1 VEAEY
6 LLWWMKGASVP
17 PLVTTSPPGT
27 PLPQAGVLGAPGT
40 TVLFGGSDV
49 DSGVRSGG
57 RFAVGA
63 WLNDCQTFGVE
74 GGAFFLEDKAANFSA
89 ASGGTPVLARPF
101 LDATTNRQ
109 ASELVALPGLLS
121 GSISASASSTGLV
134 GADALLRCN
143 LCCGCDYR
151 LDVVGGY
158 RFLRLADHL
167 GVREDVVSTNP
178 ASPSFIVP
186 GTAITVADQFDTH
199 NEFHGGDVGL
209 RGEVRRGAWVLR
221 GLADVAVGDNH
232 QVVDVN
238 GFTTVSVPGFPPPVT
253 NVGGLLALPSN
264 IGRQSR
270 DRVAVIPVFGAQI
283 GYQLT
288 QHLRA
293 YAGYTFIYWND
304 VVRAGDQVDLAVNP
318 NLLPP
323 ATQPVVGPLRPAPRF
338 ENTSF
343 WAQGI
348 DLGLEL
354 RF

>member
-1 VEAEY
+1 
-6 LLWWMKGASVP
+6 MKGASVP

-27 PLPQAGVLGAPGT
+27 PREQAGVLGAPGT

-49 DSGVRSGG
+49 DSGLRSGG
-57 RFAVGA
+57 RFALGA
-63 WLNDCQTFGVE
+63 WLNCGQTIGVE
-74 GGAFFLEDKAANFSA
+74 GGTFFLENRSAGFSA
-89 ASGGTPVLARPF
+89 ASTGDPILARPF

-121 GSISASASSTGLV
+121 GSVSASASSTGLV
-134 GADALLRCN
+134 GADALLRAN
-143 LCCGCDYR
+143 LCCGCDWR

-167 GVREDVVSTNP
+167 GVREDVMST
-178 ASPSFIVP
+178 SPSNPNFIQQ
-186 GTAITVADQFDTH
+186 GTTLSVTDQFDTR
-199 NEFHGGDVGL
+199 NEFHGGNLGL

-221 GLADVAVGDNH
+221 GLASVAVGDNH
-232 QVVDVN
+232 EVADVS
-238 GFTTVSVPGFPPPVT
+238 GATTVSVPGAPPPVT
-253 NVGGLLALPSN
+253 NAGGLLALQSN

-270 DRVAVIPVFGAQI
+270 DRVAVIPEFGLQV

-288 QHLRA
+288 SHLRA
-293 YAGYTFIYWND
+293 YAGYTFIYWGE

-323 ATQPVVGPLRPAPRF
+323 VSQPVSGPLRPAPRL